1 MALKVGDRV
10 KFLND
15 IGGGVITRFVDQNLA
30 HVQTNDGFEIPV
42 LLSEL
47 VRDEQYSIEID
58 QPGDE
63 EDNLKQKGS
72 SSVSRPGKEITEE
85 VVKPDTD
92 IPLSDM
98 ELSGLFL
105 ALVPVDQRKAG
116 SGTLDIYLVN
126 DTNYRMF
133 FSLGRKYENTVL
145 LEQSG
150 ELETNT
156 KLYQHSYSLNPAE
169 EFPEFVVQALFFR
182 RGKYVFQFPLSM
194 DISLER
200 YNAGSPEAYR
210 ENDYFHEKALLIP
223 LQDTFQREL
232 EKMSNNEIENIIK
245 KKEGLA
251 ENFSSKGKV
260 KKTVNQVEEVD
271 LHIQEIVDD
280 YTGMSNGE
288 IINIQL
294 ARFTTALE
302 GAIRNNVKKIVFI
315 HGVGNGKL
323 KYELRKILD
332 TKYSHLRYQDASFME
347 YGYGA
352 TLVMINK

>member
-1 MALKVGDRV
+1 MTFKVGDSV

-15 IGGGVITRFVDQNLA
+15 TGGGVITRFVDKNLA
-30 HVQTNDGFEIPV
+30 HVQTTDGFEIPV

-47 VRDEQYSIEID
+47 IRDEQYSIEID
-58 QPGDE
+58 QQSDE

-72 SSVSRPGKEITEE
+72 SSVFKSTQESQDEII
-85 VVKPDTD
+85 KNDPDIAPSEMD
-92 IPLSDM
+92 
-98 ELSGLFL
+98 LSGIYL

-116 SGTLDIYLVN
+116 TGTLDIYLVN
-126 DTNYRMF
+126 DSNYRMF
-133 FSLGRKYENTVL
+133 FTLGRKYENSVH

-156 KLYQHSYSLNPAE
+156 KLYMHSYSLNTAE
-169 EFPEFVVQALFFR
+169 GFPDFIVQAVFFR
-182 RGKYVFQFPLSM
+182 KGKYIFQLPLSM
-194 DISLER
+194 DVSLEK
-200 YNAGSPEAYR
+200 YNAGLPGSYL

-223 LQDTFQREL
+223 LQDTFQ
-232 EKMSNNEIENIIK
+232 NEIEKISDKEIEGIIR
-245 KKEGLA
+245 KKEGTPDKPGN
-251 ENFSSKGKV
+251 EIKV
-260 KKTVNQVEEVD
+260 KNKTDQVEEVD

-294 ARFTTALE
+294 ARFTTSLE

-332 TKYSHLRYQDASFME
+332 TKYPKLRYQDASFRE

-352 TLVMINK
+352 TLVVINK

>member
-1 MALKVGDRV
+1 MTLKVGDSV

-15 IGGGVITRFVDQNLA
+15 TGGGVITRFVDKNLA
-30 HVQTNDGFEIPV
+30 HVQTTDGFEIPV
-42 LLSEL
+42 LLTEL
-47 VRDEQYSIEID
+47 IRDEQYSIEID
-58 QPGDE
+58 QQSDE

-72 SSVSRPGKEITEE
+72 SSVFRSDQESRGVTAKTD
-85 VVKPDTD
+85 PDISQSEMD
-92 IPLSDM
+92 
-98 ELSGLFL
+98 LSGIYM

-116 SGTLDIYLVN
+116 TGTLDIYLVN
-126 DTNYRMF
+126 DSNYRMF
-133 FSLGRKYENTVL
+133 FSLGRKYENSVL

-156 KLYQHSYSLNPAE
+156 KLYMHSYSLNSAE
-169 EFPEFVVQALFFR
+169 GFPDFVVQAIFFR
-182 RGKYVFQFPLSM
+182 NGKYIFQFPLSM
-194 DISLER
+194 DISLEK
-200 YNAGSPEAYR
+200 YNAGLPGSYVD
-210 ENDYFHEKALLIP
+210 NDYFHEKALLIP
-223 LQDTFQREL
+223 LQDTFQQEV
-232 EKMSNNEIENIIK
+232 EKISNKEIEDIIR
-245 KKEGLA
+245 KKEGTT
-251 ENFSSKGKV
+251 EKTTDKNKV
-260 KKTVNQVEEVD
+260 KNKPGQVEEVD

-294 ARFTTALE
+294 ARFTTSLE

-332 TKYSHLRYQDASFME
+332 NKYPHLRYQDASFRE

-352 TLVMINK
+352 TLVVISK